1 MENLAP
7 RAPRIRKVRRRR
19 AAARDF
25 ASYLS
30 FGVYSTTFL
39 AFFLGCYLLVL
50 LCILPMLEVTREGP
64 PERGVR
70 FSGFEGAHLPRKED
84 VVHVAR
90 AAKDKWGK
98 MKGKF
103 QHEDLLAAASAEFK
117 AAESKKKV
125 ERGRSKG
132 TKGLIQDSVKAGG
145 GSVRGAPKGAHKQRS
160 GFVVLGMHRSGTSM
174 LSGLLVTGMDYNV
187 GGPLIGAAFDN
198 EKGFFE
204 RIDVVLQ
211 NDEFMK
217 SQGIWWADRVKHYDA
232 NKAIEAK
239 RKEKIKFQEGKKSL
253 LFLNDRSNAPWL
265 QKDPRM
271 CITLRTWLP
280 LLSDE
285 PAVLF
290 TYRHP
295 LEVAMSLKKRE
306 QNFSLERG
314 LRLWIIYNWKAVQ
327 NSADLCRVLSSNEA
341 ILADPLHEVQ
351 RISDQLTEKCGVPAP
366 PKQITQKVVNDFIDP
381 GLQHNKKKREQDNAV
396 RKLLHTFD
404 NGCTVNDYE
413 SDFQKGTSQRESEEA
428 TYLNAMKIYCDFKSG
443 EAYKD
448 EYSWPELP

>member
-1 MENLAP
+1 METP
-7 RAPRIRKVRRRR
+7 RAPRIRKSRRRRR
-19 AAARDF
+19 AAQNDF

-30 FGVYSTTFL
+30 FGVYSTAFL
-39 AFFLGCYLLVL
+39 AFFFLCYLLVL
-50 LCILPMLEVTREGP
+50 VCILPMLVLMGEGAP
-64 PERGVR
+64 KRGVR

-84 VVHVAR
+84 VVHAAR

-98 MKGKF
+98 MKEGF
-103 QHEDLLAAASAEFK
+103 QHEDLLAAARVEFDADQSNRRAKGGKGSVHDAGK
-117 AAESKKKV
+117 AK
-125 ERGRSKG
+125 R
-132 TKGLIQDSVKAGG
+132 
-145 GSVRGAPKGAHKQRS
+145 GSVRGVPVAADNQRS

-174 LSGLLVTGMDYNV
+174 LSGLLVTGMGYNV

-204 RIDVVLQ
+204 RVDVVLQ

-217 SQGIWWADRVKHYDA
+217 SQGIWWANRVKHYDA
-232 NKAIEAK
+232 DKAIGA
-239 RKEKIKFQEGKKSL
+239 KEKGSIKFKEGETGLK
-253 LFLNDRSNAPWL
+253 FLNDRSKAPWL

-280 LLSDE
+280 LLNKE

-306 QNFSLERG
+306 ENFSLERG
-314 LRLWIIYNWKAVQ
+314 LRLWIIYNWRAVE

-351 RISDQLTEKCGVPAP
+351 RISDDLTEKCGVPAP
-366 PKQITQKVVNDFIDP
+366 PERISQKVVNDFIDP
-381 GLQHNKKKREQDNAV
+381 RLQHNKNKREQGNAA
-396 RKLLHTFD
+396 RKVLSKLD
-404 NGCTVNDYE
+404 GCIISDYD
-413 SDFQKGTSQRESEEA
+413 SDLQEGTSERMEEEA
-428 TYLNAMKIYCDFKSG
+428 MYIKAMTIHCDFKSG
-443 EAYKD
+443 AAFKD
-448 EYSWPELP
+448 SYTWPELP